1 MPNTLVV
8 IINEH
13 QVKDRVALDFLLEVF
28 SVVKIEKGSSAVLTL
43 FKTTRLDKRLDQL
56 FPANKRTPEN
66 IKDTFLSAGQP
77 DIVTYLTGLE
87 EAVIGQVG

>member
-13 QVKDRVALDFLLEVF
+13 QVKDRVALDFMLEVF

-43 FKTTRLDKRLDQL
+43 FKTSGLDKILDQL

-66 IKDTFLSAGQP
+66 IKDSFTNIFSLAVSLFWIHSLTFTDHQ
-77 DIVTYLTGLE
+77 
-87 EAVIGQVG
+87 

>member
-1 MPNTLVV
+1 M
-8 IINEH
+8 
-13 QVKDRVALDFLLEVF
+13 KDRVALDFMLEVF

-43 FKTTRLDKRLDQL
+43 LKTSGLDKRLDQL
-56 FPANKRTPEN
+56 FPASKRTPEN

-87 EAVIGQVG
+87 EAVVGQVG